1 MDNKSSARLCT
12 VLCNQKYPFIAW
24 LCGLLLI
31 GQATAQVQVPA
42 GPFTMGTNHPRATD
56 EQPSHQV
63 EMSAFTIDR
72 NEVDNARFAA
82 FVTDTGYRTA
92 AEAEDAPET
101 ADGISWRHPQ
111 GPGSTAIPEHPAVYV
126 NWYDAQAYCTWRGG
140 RLPTEAEW
148 EKSARGNDA
157 RLWPWGST
165 FDAKRANHWGS
176 KDGYAG
182 LAPVGSFPEGASS
195 YGALDLAGNVW
206 EWCADWYDA
215 DHYATGPSQAPQGP
229 ATGRFKVLRGGSWIN
244 PGPALRS
251 SNRFE
256 ILPIERSPYIGF
268 RCVEAP

>member
-1 MDNKSSARLCT
+1 MDKKSPARLCT

-82 FVTDTGYRTA
+82 FVADTGYRTA

-126 NWYDAQAYCTWRGG
+126 NWYDAQAYCTWRGA

-165 FDAKRANHWGS
+165 FDAKRANHWGLE
-176 KDGYAG
+176 DGYAG
-182 LAPVGSFPEGASS
+182 LAPVGSFPEGASF
-195 YGALDLAGNVW
+195 YGALDLA
-206 EWCADWYDA
+206 
-215 DHYATGPSQAPQGP
+215 ATQVRVHGAPDIV
-229 ATGRFKVLRGGSWIN
+229 GRHHVGDQPLLIEDDDLRLMPGS
-244 PGPALRS
+244 P
-251 SNRFE
+251 
-256 ILPIERSPYIGF
+256 LPTARGF
-268 RCVEAP
+268 STRGSARP